1 MREPKPHD
9 VSVDAV
15 RDAEAILERTRQDER
30 AAEDARARYRTRGL
44 PSIEPDDAIA
54 ADLRPNEGVVEV
66 RQAVTVGRHRSGNQL
81 DIHAGR
87 LYLTTDRLILR
98 GAAPL
103 HVELSDIE
111 ELALAGEQLLVTLAD
126 GTGLAI
132 DAGAPRLLRV
142 QVSAARAASRAA

>member
-1 MREPKPHD
+1 MRDQQPRDSTSH
-9 VSVDAV
+9 AV
-15 RDAEAILERTRQDER
+15 RDAEAILERTREDER
-30 AAEDARARYRTRGL
+30 AAEDARARYRTLGL
-44 PSIEPDDAIA
+44 PSIQPDDEIA
-54 ADLRPNEGVVEV
+54 ADLRPNEGLVEV
-66 RQAVTVGRHRSGNQL
+66 RQAVTVGRHRTGDDL
-81 DIHAGR
+81 DVHAGR

-103 HVELSDIE
+103 HVELTDIE
-111 ELALAGEQLLVTLAD
+111 ELALAGEQLLVTLTD